1 MLEKEFAAVIRVILD
16 SAGSPAPYYHNIPE
30 SFIVPSVFFPSPE
43 IEFKPDTLSSYGS
56 EYILYVN
63 FFHSTTELAYELA
76 MLVYH
81 DIVRRR
87 RLIPLIDSNEKKT
100 GELMRIN
107 NINVKKVDECA
118 YQLQLDW
125 ISRTPYTC
133 EEAELVE
140 LFYINGGKL

>member
-87 RLIPLIDSNEKKT
+87 RLIPLIDSNGKKT
-100 GELMRIN
+100 GDIFRSLFHGRIQIIGRN
-107 NINVKKVDECA
+107 PPFWSFSLCRLIDREC
-118 YQLQLDW
+118 
-125 ISRTPYTC
+125 T
-133 EEAELVE
+133 
-140 LFYINGGKL
+140 